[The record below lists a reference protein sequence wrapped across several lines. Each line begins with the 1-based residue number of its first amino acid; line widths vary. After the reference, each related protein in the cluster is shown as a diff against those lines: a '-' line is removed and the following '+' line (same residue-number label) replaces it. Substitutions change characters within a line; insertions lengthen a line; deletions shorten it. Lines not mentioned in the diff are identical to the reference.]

1 MMHHIRQWLLSGAA
15 ILLIITGIAL
25 GLVLLATSPFADR
38 FVRPA
43 LPAVGAVLMILFTL
57 WLLEQSATS
66 STKGGTPSQ
75 TQRKAHHGG
84 RQVHLA
90 RLQVK
95 LDDPH
100 APRSFEQFLAQPLLL
115 VSDPQSGGIYQTPLQ
130 VMEREL
136 LGYVRQLEHT
146 HHGRMTVDIRLKRNS
161 LTIALTFLA
170 AYEFLAQYHDFAESI
185 RLIRRQIQGMTQNA
199 TRWYEQATGRK
210 LTVQSNLIMDAHS
223 PNKRSARRAR
233 AATYASRFEKAAPTA
248 AHSEVRVNI
257 YGFSFP
263 ALLLTCLVALFV
275 FLLGAGLVAA
285 LGCSAFADQNAC
297 ARLVQEIVSW
307 LARLLDPN

>member
-1 MMHHIRQWLLSGAA
+1 
-15 ILLIITGIAL
+15 
-25 GLVLLATSPFADR
+25 
-38 FVRPA
+38 VR
-43 LPAVGAVLMILFTL
+43 
-57 WLLEQSATS
+57 
-66 STKGGTPSQ
+66 
-75 TQRKAHHGG
+75 
-84 RQVHLA
+84 LA

-95 LDDPH
+95 LDDLH
-100 APRSFEQFLAQPLLL
+100 APRSFEQFLVQPLLL
-115 VSDPQSGGIYQTPLQ
+115 VGDPQSGGVYQTPLQ

-146 HHGRMTVDIRLKRNS
+146 HRGRMTVDIRLKRNS

-170 AYEFLAQYHDFAESI
+170 AYEFLAQYHDFVESI

-199 TRWYEQATGRK
+199 THWYDQATGRK
-210 LTVQSNLIMDAHS
+210 LTVQANLMMDAHA
-223 PNKRSARRAR
+223 PNKRPAHRKR
-233 AATYASRFEKAAPTA
+233 AATYASRFEKAAPPA
-248 AHSEVRVNI
+248 AHSEVRINI

-297 ARLVQEIVSW
+297 ARLVQEMMSW
-307 LARLLDPN
+307 LARLLGSNQEFNMTVTAIAQLHAGLVSTCPNAAVSS